1 MQFTLTTTGGLERR
15 IEVAIPHTRVAG
27 EVERRLRDL
36 SRTANIRGFR
46 PGKVPMN
53 VIKRQFGG
61 QVHGDTVTELIRE
74 SYSEAVTKENLRP
87 AGGPRIEP
95 IQVEPGDDL
104 KFAAVFEILPE
115 VTVKPVTELAIERTA
130 VDIAESDVDAMI
142 ESMRRQRVDY
152 RKVERASQTGD
163 RVMVDFLGRLD
174 GVAFAGG
181 EGKDTPFVL
190 GSGRAIADFETAL
203 TGMSAGE
210 TKTAAVKFPDNYGA
224 KDLAGK
230 TTEFDL
236 TVKEVQEEFL
246 PPVDDEFAIAF
257 GIQEGGVERLREEV
271 RKSMEREAGEAIRTR
286 LRSQV
291 FDALQKENPVELP
304 KALVDE
310 QIEQL
315 QLDAMQ
321 RMGINDAAQAPA
333 RGPFEESARRRVHL
347 GLLVG
352 ELIRREGLKVDRERT
367 FQRLN
372 ELCAAYPNPEEVQRA
387 YLQSPDAMRQIETSV
402 LEDQAVD
409 WVVANARVTDRPAS
423 FAELTG
429 FGRQA

>member
-74 SYSEAVTKENLRP
+74 SYSEAVTKEKLRP

-152 RKVERASQTGD
+152 R
-163 RVMVDFLGRLD
+163 VMVDFLGRLD

-203 TGMSAGE
+203 TGMSTGE

-246 PPVDDEFAIAF
+246 PPVDDEFATAF

-310 QIEQL
+310 QVEQL

-321 RMGINDAAQAPA
+321 RMGIKDAAQAPA

-367 FQRLN
+367 FQRLS